1 MTLNN
6 KKMIIVTSILAISII
21 LLLVFMLLG
30 VNLVFFR
37 IPSVS
42 YLLNEY
48 NLVKKVEKELITTQE
63 AYYNTISSLEK
74 AQSEYNKQKNKYNS
88 ISDETINIIKEAT
101 TEESYNL
108 EYMWIKLGNY
118 AKKNNLEIVMVEP
131 GGQMDSSS
139 QNTNS
144 TTTTSNN
151 ASTTANNNT
160 SNTTNTTAN
169 NTSNTTTTNTTTTTT
184 TTTNTNTNTTT
195 TTTSGNNTS
204 TENKDNKTS
213 DNKTSDK
220 SNTSSTDS
228 SVLKI
233 QVTGSYMNTAD
244 FIFEVEND
252 TALRF
257 KLDNISMD
265 YVKGTTIKTS
275 FNVKNIVVNK

>member
-30 VNLVFFR
+30 VNLGFFR
-37 IPSVS
+37 LPSVS

-48 NLVKKVEKELITTQE
+48 NLVKKAEKELNTTQD
-63 AYYNTISSLEK
+63 AYYNATNSLEK

-101 TEESYNL
+101 TEETYNL

-139 QNTNS
+139 QNTSS

-160 SNTTNTTAN
+160 SNTTTTTTTTATN
-169 NTSNTTTTNTTTTTT
+169 NTSNTTT
-184 TTTNTNTNTTT
+184 TNTNTTT
-195 TTTSGNNTS
+195 TTTSGNNAS

>member
-1 MTLNN
+1 MTSNN
-6 KKMIIVTSILAISII
+6 KKMIIVSSILAVSVI

-30 VNLVFFR
+30 VNLGFFR

-42 YLLNEY
+42 YLLSDY
-48 NLVKKVEKELITTQE
+48 NLVTKSEKELITAQDN
-63 AYYNTISSLEK
+63 YYKATNSLEK
-74 AQSEYNKQKNKYNS
+74 AQSEYGRQKNKYNS

-131 GGQMDSSS
+131 GGQMSSS
-139 QNTNS
+139 SGDNNS
-144 TTTTSNN
+144 TTNN
-151 ASTTANNNT
+151 NNTSTTANNNT
-160 SNTTNTTAN
+160 SNTTTTKTA
-169 NTSNTTTTNTTTTTT
+169 TTNTNTATTNTNTT
-184 TTTNTNTNTTT
+184 TTTNTNT
-195 TTTSGNNTS
+195 TTSGNTTS
-204 TENKDNKTS
+204 NDNKT
-213 DNKTSDK
+213 

-228 SVLKI
+228 STLKI
-233 QVTGSYMNTAD
+233 QVTGSYMNTSD

-265 YVKGTTIKTS
+265 YVEGTTIKTS

>member
-6 KKMIIVTSILAISII
+6 KKMIIISSILAVSVI

-30 VNLVFFR
+30 VNLGFFR

-42 YLLNEY
+42 YLLSDY
-48 NLVKKVEKELITTQE
+48 NLVKKSEKELTTAQDN
-63 AYYNTISSLEK
+63 YYKATNSLEK
-74 AQSEYNKQKNKYNS
+74 AQSEYGRQKNKYNS

-101 TEESYNL
+101 TEETYNI

-131 GGQMDSSS
+131 GGQTDSSS
-139 QNTNS
+139 QNNS
-144 TTTTSNN
+144 STTTSNN
-151 ASTTANNNT
+151 KSTTANNNT
-160 SNTTNTTAN
+160 N
-169 NTSNTTTTNTTTTTT
+169 NTTTTT
-184 TTTNTNTNTTT
+184 TNTNTTT

-204 TENKDNKTS
+204 TDNKDNKT
-213 DNKTSDK
+213 

-228 SVLKI
+228 SVFKI
-233 QVTGSYMNTAD
+233 QVKGSYMNTSD

-265 YVKGTTIKTS
+265 YVEGTTIKTS